1 MTIQLGDK
9 IAILMVLWR
18 LTEYMYIYFKYR
30 YERRQALPEVQLIVD
45 SLRKDTEVTERLQ
58 GPPIAI
64 TAGAASAYGGEC
76 LSTQERRIN
85 CVQRP
90 PPCFVK
96 REQKHIHT
104 PRIMSSGAEGPKRP
118 PGVITADA
126 TLAYGEECL
135 PTLESR
141 IYSIKG
147 SPRCF
152 LQRKKVPTERDMA
165 EAIILGQKKNNDALQ
180 ELVQMIKPIHRPI
193 GEHWDER
200 YIRFT
205 NIFGDKHHLL
215 VESCKSTE
223 GFVYYLMSTLRDRTS
238 SVHLLK
244 GAIERGEFWIVDEK
258 DDWDSPHR
266 IGSSPAILADNWEEN
281 AIAGRALRMMIV
293 DSSHPATPDELRL
306 MHSTWYS
313 RVKGSLQEIYK
324 LSGWEIENS

>member
-1 MTIQLGDK
+1 MTVQLGDK
-9 IAILMVLWR
+9 IAILMVLWK
-18 LTEYMYIYFKYR
+18 LTEYMYIYFTYR
-30 YERRQALPEVQLIVD
+30 YERRNALPD
-45 SLRKDTEVTERLQ
+45 
-58 GPPIAI
+58 GPPTAI

-76 LSTQERRIN
+76 LSTAERRIYS
-85 CVQRP
+85 VERP
-90 PPCFVK
+90 TPCFAQ
-96 REQKHIHT
+96 REQKHVHI
-104 PRIMSSGAEGPKRP
+104 PRNISEGPEGPKRP
-118 PGVITADA
+118 PRAITAGA

-141 IYSIKG
+141 IYSVKR

-152 LQRKKVPTERDMA
+152 LKRKKVPTERDMA
-165 EAIILGQKKNNDALQ
+165 EATILSQKKNNDILQ
-180 ELVQMIKPIHRPI
+180 ELAQMIKPIHRLI
-193 GEHWDER
+193 GEHWDAR

-215 VESCKSTE
+215 VESCKSPE

-238 SVHLLK
+238 RWTLLK

-281 AIAGRALRMMIV
+281 AIAGRAFRMMIV
-293 DSSHPATPDELRL
+293 DSLHPATPDELRL

-313 RVKGSLQEIYK
+313 CVKGSLQEIYK
-324 LSGWEIENS
+324 LSGWEIKKS